1 MTGIAVAVLGAR
13 GFIGSAVVAAA
24 QADPRVS
31 TVRPV
36 YRSGSDSG
44 PDVVTADVRDR
55 DRLRSALDGVDVVVN
70 AAHVIGSG
78 PDLAV
83 NEVGPGLVAE
93 TAHAGG
99 ARCLEIG
106 TAAVYGRGPLRGGA
120 EGDLTLHPDSAL
132 SASRAAGEA
141 RALDAGAVV
150 LRPMIVVGRGDRW
163 AVPAA
168 AAAAAADPREPTA
181 RVSAIDVDELARL
194 VVSVALAPDLP
205 PVLHAA
211 RPRPTLLADLL
222 GAAGY
227 RTPPGAGVEAHV
239 RAMLHTDRWV
249 DADLAWALAGWEP
262 EGPLVGAASRRWYG
276 SPAG

>member
-1 MTGIAVAVLGAR
+1 MAVLGAR

-24 QADPRVS
+24 EADPRVS
-31 TVRPV
+31 TVRSVLRAGGGP
-36 YRSGSDSG
+36 GSE
-44 PDVVTADVRDR
+44 VATADVRDR
-55 DRLRSALDGVDVVVN
+55 DRLRRALDGVDVVVN

-120 EGDLTLHPDSAL
+120 EGDLTPRPDSAL

-168 AAAAAADPREPTA
+168 AAAAAADTREPTA
-181 RVSAIDVDELARL
+181 RVGAIDVDELARL
-194 VVSVALAPDLP
+194 VVSVALASDPP

-211 RPRPTLLADLL
+211 RPGPTRLADLL
-222 GAAGY
+222 ASAGY
-227 RTPPGAGVEAHV
+227 RPRPEAVVEGHV

-249 DADLAWALAGWEP
+249 DAELAWELAGWEP
-262 EGPLVGAASRRWYG
+262 EGPLVGSASRRWYG
-276 SPAG
+276 SMSA